1 MTSETIWLLLLF
13 PAGMLAGTFNV
24 IAGGGSF
31 LTLPVLMAAGLPVEV
46 ANGTN
51 RISVALQGSF
61 AAYDFKKKDSLDGS
75 LYRRM
80 LPPLLAGALVGAWL
94 ATRIDP
100 ARLEKLFG
108 AVFLLMA
115 AVLLLRHQRV
125 ARERKAVRGAPPRN
139 ELEPE
144 SKAPE
149 PATAVAEDHSP
160 DRPSLPA
167 EHLTR
172 APGPAPDPSRQPH
185 ALRYVVLFFVGV
197 YGGFIQAGVG
207 LWILLSGVSL
217 FARDAVTVN
226 SVKLPLTLTFTVPA
240 LLLFLHAGMVEWLPG
255 LILAVGT
262 VVGTAIG
269 VRLTLRGGAELIFR
283 AVTLV
288 LLVTGAHLL
297 FFR

>member
-1 MTSETIWLLLLF
+1 MTNETIWLFLLF

-24 IAGGGSF
+24 LAGGGSF
-31 LTLPVLMAAGLPVEV
+31 LTLPVLMAAGLPVDV

-61 AAYDFKKKDSLDGS
+61 AAYDFKRKNSLDGF
-75 LYRRM
+75 LYRHM
-80 LPPLLAGALVGAWL
+80 LPPLLVGALVGAWL

-100 ARLEKLFG
+100 ERLEKLFG
-108 AVFLLMA
+108 AVFLVMA
-115 AVLLLRHQRV
+115 AVLILRHRRV
-125 ARERKAVRGAPPRN
+125 AKARKTPADA
-139 ELEPE
+139 
-144 SKAPE
+144 E
-149 PATAVAEDHSP
+149 PA
-160 DRPSLPA
+160 R
-167 EHLTR
+167 R
-172 APGPAPDPSRQPH
+172 PH
-185 ALRYVVLFFVGV
+185 ALRYPVLFVVGV

-240 LLLFLHAGMVEWLPG
+240 LLLFLHAGMVEWLHG
-255 LILAVGT
+255 IILAVGT

-269 VRLTLRGGAELIFR
+269 VRLSLRGGAELIFR

-288 LLVTGAHLL
+288 LLVTGVHLM